1 MVIASMLNETV
12 FNILRETISSLTK
25 INPEMEDAIQKSIET
40 PPSLE
45 YGERSSNIAFKLA
58 KILRKSPIEIAKN
71 ISDNINNRLSID
83 GEIHHTKATKGYIN
97 FFYNFPIIFNTI
109 FSQIIQNEKYG
120 ENKSGN
126 NRKIVI
132 EHTSINPVKPL
143 HIGNLRNAVLGDI
156 IARLYKW
163 NGWKVEVQNL
173 IDDFGRQ
180 VATLIWGFL
189 EGLQLKVI
197 REPQE
202 KYDVWLGRLY
212 SYCNS
217 VLEEN
222 NTWSQVDKIIVEI
235 RKNPTIYQFMRNI
248 SQACVESNLETAWR
262 NGITYDYLVWE
273 SDISR
278 SGIWEETLQLLEKS
292 ELFFWEEKGTNA
304 GCFVADLGHLPEFQD
319 KKNPYK
325 IFVRSNGVPTYV
337 AHDVALQMWKFG
349 LVKASLRNRSIVKQ
363 INESEQMKDLWSS
376 TDFEIPDKKSIKFG
390 NADRVCNV
398 IGVEQAYLQDIVR
411 YSLKLLNLEDKFQNS
426 FHLSYKHVSA
436 PAVRF
441 SGRTGNWYEERAW
454 ADAVFEDTYNEA
466 FKVISAKRPDLD
478 QNFIK
483 KQNIANNIT
492 IGAIRH
498 WLAKFSTET
507 EIKFRIEDA
516 TSLEGDTGPF
526 LMYAYVRASK
536 IIEKINSKFVKDKIE
551 IKDKDISEQ
560 EKRLI
565 LELFRLPEVISSA
578 ASSFQPI
585 QVTKYAFDLASAF
598 NKFYETSRV
607 ISAETADLQGYRLK
621 IVKLFLIVM
630 RNVLQVLGIPII
642 DEM

>member
-1 MVIASMLNETV
+1 MLNETV
-12 FNILRETISSLTK
+12 FNILREAISSLVNISPK
-25 INPEMEDAIQKSIET
+25 MEDAIQKSIET

-45 YGERSSNIAFKLA
+45 YGVLSSNIAFKLA
-58 KILRKSPIEIAKN
+58 KILRKSPSDIAKN
-71 ISDNINNRLSID
+71 ISDIINKKITIND
-83 GEIHHTKATKGYIN
+83 EIKHIKATKGYIN
-97 FFYNFPIIFNTI
+97 FFYDFTIIFNKI
-109 FSQIIQNEKYG
+109 FSKIVQNKEIYG
-120 ENKSGN
+120 ENKTGN

-156 IARLYKW
+156 IARVYKW

-180 VATLIWGFL
+180 VATLIWGLL
-189 EGLQLKVI
+189 EGLQLQVI
-197 REPQE
+197 RGPQE

-212 SYCNS
+212 SYCNTI
-217 VLEEN
+217 LEEN
-222 NTWSQVDKIIVEI
+222 NAWNQVDKIIVEI

-248 SQACVESNLETAWR
+248 CQACVESNLETSWR
-262 NGITYDYLVWE
+262 HGITYDYLVWE

-292 ELFFWEEKGTNA
+292 ELFFWEEKGANA
-304 GCFVADLGHLPEFQD
+304 GCFVADLGNLPEFQD

-349 LVKASLRNRSIVKQ
+349 LVKASLRNRSLVKQ
-363 INESEQMKDLWSS
+363 INESNEMKDLWSS
-376 TDFEIPDKKSIKFG
+376 TDFEIPEKTSFKFG

-411 YSLKLLNLEDKFQNS
+411 YSLKLLKLDDKFQNS
-426 FHLSYKHVSA
+426 FHLSYKHVST

-441 SGRTGNWYEERAW
+441 SGRTGNWYDERAW

-466 FKVISAKRPDLD
+466 FKVLSEKRPDLD
-478 QNFIK
+478 QDLIK
-483 KQNIANNIT
+483 KQNITNNVT
-492 IGAIRH
+492 IGAIRY

-536 IIEKINSKFVKDKIE
+536 IIEKINIKSVKEKFEVKDI
-551 IKDKDISEQ
+551 DISEQ

-565 LELFRLPEVISSA
+565 LELIRLPEIILSA
-578 ASSFQPI
+578 AASFQPI

-607 ISAETADLQGYRLK
+607 ISAETADLKKFRVK
-621 IVKLFLIVM
+621 IVKAFLVVM